1 MDLLAKITRIT
12 TQKKSKSRYNIFL
25 DQEQGE
31 KYGFS
36 VDEDI
41 LIQYQLR
48 KGLELNESDIN
59 ALIQKDNLQKSFTL
73 GLNFLSYRMRSK
85 KEMYDYLVKKEVDP
99 DQIPVV
105 IDRLENEGFLNDRDF
120 AHALI
125 RTRINTT
132 SKGPLLLRKELI
144 DKGVARTIADE
155 AVGLFPYEEQY
166 KKAEKWVAK
175 KLKNDGRK
183 SFKQQVQSIQQ
194 TLLQKGFNSE
204 IIKDVLND
212 IDDNRN
218 EDAEWE
224 AVVHQGQKILAKQ
237 RKKTEGSELRHKVKA
252 ALYRKGF
259 SFEHIERFLDEYTQ
273 EDHGW

>member
-1 MDLLAKITRIT
+1 MAKITRIT